1 MFYKIIIGLAIVS
14 LISVSSVIAG
24 TEDDTDG
31 KSRYRVELEKNPKSK
46 IVRVKDNRKEEETR
60 ETSQKED

>member
-31 KSRYRVELEKNPKSK
+31 KSRYLPK
-46 IVRVKDNRKEEETR
+46 RRLT
-60 ETSQKED
+60 TY